1 MEDTMDIPTDMDTMD
16 TIWERDLLTL
26 NPPLLLNLRLMLKPN
41 LGITLIMDIPLITA
55 TTMEDTT
62 DILTTTD
69 TTMLLERGQLKPNL
83 KLLLPLRLRL
93 NPGTDT
99 MVDTTVILTDMDTT
113 DIPTDMAVTGGRF
126 LSLPKSP
133 AIFSIPY

>member
-1 MEDTMDIPTDMDTMD
+1 MDTQDTTDTEDTMDTPTDMDTMD
-16 TIWERDLLTL
+16 TIWERDQLK
-26 NPPLLLNLRLMLKPN
+26 LMLKPN
-41 LGITLIMDIPLITA
+41 LGITLIMDIQLTTA

-69 TTMLLERGQLKPNL
+69 TTMLLARGQLKPNL

-133 AIFSIPY
+133 AIFLIPY

>member
-26 NPPLLLNLRLMLKPN
+26 NPPLLLNLKLMLKPN

-62 DILTTTD
+62 DILTTD
-69 TTMLLERGQLKPNL
+69 TMLLERGQLKPNL

-133 AIFSIPY
+133 TIFSIPY

>member
-1 MEDTMDIPTDMDTMD
+1 MDTQDTTDTEDTMDTPTDMDTMD
-16 TIWERDLLTL
+16 TIWERDQLK
-26 NPPLLLNLRLMLKPN
+26 LMLKPN
-41 LGITLIMDIPLITA
+41 LGITLIMDIQLTTA

-69 TTMLLERGQLKPNL
+69 TTMPLERGQLKPNL

-93 NPGTDT
+93 NPGMDT
-99 MVDTTVILTDMDTT
+99 MVDTTVILTDTDTT

-126 LSLPKSP
+126 LSRPKTSG
-133 AIFSIPY
+133 IF